1 MDDAVHRSR
10 DTTRAVKDLILTR
23 KLRPGDPMPTEA
35 ELMDMLQVSR
45 SKIREAIRTLVALDI
60 LEVRHGTGTFVGQL
74 SLQPLVEALAFKSLL
89 LPGQDLAVLRQ
100 IVGVR
105 AALDQA
111 LAPEVVH
118 RLTGETAS
126 ELHGL
131 CDRMRQA
138 APRGEDFAE
147 ADRSF
152 HLLLGKTLGN
162 PLHGQLIAAFWDVHT
177 IVTPGLGIGTTRD
190 TVDSARAHLK
200 IVEAAVAGD
209 LEGYRAAVDA
219 HYAPLLRALDT
230 SEKQEPGDN
239 DTLDAP

>member
-1 MDDAVHRSR
+1 LVAASYSR
-10 DTTRAVKDLILTR
+10 YIALTR
-23 KLRPGDPMPTEA
+23 SAANTGMFGRSTGRTLANGIILGWLMRNLRQAPPAPPSLRP
-35 ELMDMLQVSR
+35 
-45 SKIREAIRTLVALDI
+45 
-60 LEVRHGTGTFVGQL
+60 
-74 SLQPLVEALAFKSLL
+74 
-89 LPGQDLAVLRQ
+89 VLRQ